1 MTLSSHRPLVAASSS
16 LSVYHLPQ
24 PRCET
29 SGPTLPIED
38 TVSLTLPPPLLSPL
52 VETRRSSSFTVSTW
66 ISGNGGAWMISWI
79 SLETT
84 GVKWVSLVGL
94 WWFLRRRWEVR
105 HRERRKRV
113 KTMREPTRIPM
124 TTQRRRPKIDVFL
137 ESCVSM
143 NAASYTD
150 MMMMMMIS
158 YDVFLFL
165 FLRLFVFVFR

>member
-1 MTLSSHRPLVAASSS
+1 M
-16 LSVYHLPQ
+16 
-24 PRCET
+24 
-29 SGPTLPIED
+29 
-38 TVSLTLPPPLLSPL
+38 
-52 VETRRSSSFTVSTW
+52 
-66 ISGNGGAWMISWI
+66 
-79 SLETT
+79 
-84 GVKWVSLVGL
+84 
-94 WWFLRRRWEVR
+94 R